1 MISLE
6 DEFNVHS
13 STHQV
18 PFLFIRTLRLAIF
31 INKFFY
37 NSGIFFFMKYF
48 YLLPLGELSFP
59 IDLAKYSSNIV
70 SHKKA
75 LDYLHPYKVKR
86 EIFGLDNAYEECCQE
101 TCAYG
106 EILEYQC

>member
-1 MISLE
+1 MSLE
-6 DEFNVHS
+6 DEFKVHPYA
-13 STHQV
+13 HPV
-18 PFLFIRTLRLAIF
+18 PFIFIKPIRLAIM

-48 YLLPLGELSFP
+48 YLLPLGEQPFP
-59 IDLAKYSSNIV
+59 IDLVKYSANIV

-86 EIFGLDNAYEECCQE
+86 ETFGLLDNAYEECCQE
-101 TCAYG
+101 TCTYG

>member
-13 STHQV
+13 STHQA
-18 PFLFIRTLRLAIF
+18 PFIFIRTLRLAIF

-59 IDLAKYSSNIV
+59 IDLVKYSSNIV

-86 EIFGLDNAYEECCQE
+86 EIFGMDNAYEECCQE
-101 TCAYG
+101 TCTYG